1 MINKMLEEE
10 IRRAVGEEAYVKL
23 KETDGYRNALKE
35 FDVAIKVSFEGKNDK
50 DKYISFPMANLKDNV
65 PHGIVKNAMKLS
77 G

>member
-65 PHGIVKNAMKLS
+65 PRGIVKNAMKLS